1 MKRFGLVLFAFLL
14 LTSTITAVAPPT
26 MAEAQTT
33 TNSTYALEGS
43 QFTNSTG
50 TYWLDS
56 RHWVFH
62 SNNSTY
68 AEKPFPYLTDT
79 QPDYPI
85 KWDSTTETFIHDD
98 SPPQPTVRP
107 IIPNATPNTP
117 PPVQY
122 VAPNYQPQQVGEPAR
137 YPVNLDT
144 ENYSIREQV
153 QSDGSIDGVHTVF
166 GTPHI
171 IIDGVAKQ
179 YHIEET
185 NDQVIF
191 RSNSIGG
198 LIFDKSQCAYS
209 IYDNGWGS
217 DPKIPSV
224 SITARQADVNTDNW
238 GDLDVNAL
246 SCDDSVEQ

>member
-43 QFTNSTG
+43 QFINSTG
-50 TYWLDS
+50 TYFKDS
-56 RHWVFH
+56 RYWIFNA
-62 SNNSTY
+62 NNSTY

-85 KWDSTTETFIHDD
+85 KWDSATETFIHDD
-98 SPPQPTVRP
+98 SPPQPTVQP
-107 IIPNATPNTP
+107 FIPNATPNTP

-137 YPVNLDT
+137 YPVNVDT
-144 ENYSIREQV
+144 ENYSIRESV
-153 QSDGSIDGVHTVF
+153 RSDGAILGIHTVF

-179 YHIEET
+179 YHVEHFKMLLNWQKMIPMLKQLYQNKT
-185 NDQVIF
+185 N
-191 RSNSIGG
+191 
-198 LIFDKSQCAYS
+198 
-209 IYDNGWGS
+209 
-217 DPKIPSV
+217 
-224 SITARQADVNTDNW
+224 
-238 GDLDVNAL
+238 
-246 SCDDSVEQ
+246 